1 MMTTLNIFTTFIF
14 MIVIGAVIG
23 AATNH
28 LAIKMLFR
36 PYKPYYLF
44 GKQLPFTPG
53 LIPKRR
59 DEVAKQVG
67 VMVMEHLLTPE
78 GIQKRFE
85 SSEAKQEILHTVHRY
100 IDKGA
105 EMEITVLSLLES
117 FGVSQADV
125 KADEWIHEWSDHKLN
140 SLLENYNEQTLS
152 ELLPLDVENKI
163 SSKIPDAADYILKRG
178 IHYFESEEG
187 KSRLGNMIDDFLKE
201 RGMLGSMVQM
211 FLGNSSLIDRVH
223 PEIIKFLRNAETKR
237 FLSDLLVQE
246 WDKVKQFSLHE
257 LDERWNVKELMFS
270 VKNQLLSQFS
280 TKLILDKPVGAYVS
294 AVADDLKT
302 HVAPVLIQKGI
313 SAASNVLEDLLAK
326 LQFEDIIREQIELF
340 PLEKMEELVVS
351 ISNKELKMITFLGG
365 LLGGLIGAIQAIFVT
380 LF

>member
-1 MMTTLNIFTTFIF
+1 MNIFTTFIF

-270 VKNQLLSQFS
+270 VKNQLLSHFS

-351 ISNKELKMITFLGG
+351 ISNNELKMITFLGG

>member
-1 MMTTLNIFTTFIF
+1 MNIFTTFIF

-44 GKQLPFTPG
+44 GKRLPFTPG

-85 SSEAKQEILHTVHRY
+85 SSEAKQEILRTVHRY

-105 EMEITVLSLLES
+105 KLEITVCSLLEK
-117 FGVSQADV
+117 FGVTEADV
-125 KADEWIHEWSDHKLN
+125 KADEWLDQWSDQKLA
-140 SLLENYNEQTLS
+140 SLLETYNEQTLS
-152 ELLPLDVENKI
+152 ELLPVEVENKI
-163 SSKIPDAADYILKRG
+163 SSKIPDAAEYILKRG
-178 IHYFESEEG
+178 IHYFESDEG
-187 KSRLGNMIDDFLKE
+187 KARLGNMIDDFLRE

-223 PEIIKFLRNAETKR
+223 PEIIKFLRNIETKR

-257 LDERWNVKELMFS
+257 LDEKWNVKELIFS
-270 VKNQLLSQFS
+270 VKNQLLSHFS
-280 TKLILDKPVGAYVS
+280 TKMILDKPVGTYVS

-302 HVAPVLIQKGI
+302 HFAPVLIHKGI
-313 SAASNVLEDLLAK
+313 EAASNALDSLLAK

-365 LLGGLIGAIQAIFVT
+365 LLGGMIGAIQAVFVA

>member
-1 MMTTLNIFTTFIF
+1 MNIFTTFIF

-59 DEVAKQVG
+59 DEVAKQIG

-270 VKNQLLSQFS
+270 VKNQLLSHFS

>member
-1 MMTTLNIFTTFIF
+1 MNIFTTFIF

-78 GIQKRFE
+78 GIQRRFE
-85 SSEAKQEILHTVHRY
+85 SSEAKQEILRTVHQY

-105 EMEITVLSLLES
+105 NMEITVFSLLEK
-117 FGVSQADV
+117 FGFSQADV
-125 KADEWIHEWSDHKLN
+125 KADRWLHQWSDQKLA
-140 SLLENYNEQTLS
+140 SLLETYNEQTLS
-152 ELLPLDVENKI
+152 ELLPVEVETKI

-178 IHYFESEEG
+178 IHYFESDEG
-187 KSRLGNMIDDFLKE
+187 KARLGNMIDDFLKE

-237 FLSDLLVQE
+237 FLADLLVQE

-257 LDERWNVKELMFS
+257 LDEKWNVKELIFS
-270 VKNQLLSQFS
+270 VKNQLLSHFS
-280 TKLILDKPVGAYVS
+280 TKLILDKPVGTYVS

-302 HVAPVLIQKGI
+302 HFAPVLIDKGI
-313 SAASNVLEDLLAK
+313 EAASNALESLLAK

-365 LLGGLIGAIQAIFVT
+365 LLGGMIGAIQAVFVAIF
-380 LF
+380 

>member
-1 MMTTLNIFTTFIF
+1 MNIFTTFIF

-85 SSEAKQEILHTVHRY
+85 SSEAKQEILRTVHRY

-105 EMEITVLSLLES
+105 NMEITVFSLLEK

-125 KADEWIHEWSDHKLN
+125 KADEWLHQWSDQKLA
-140 SLLENYNEQTLS
+140 SLLETYNQQTLS
-152 ELLPLDVENKI
+152 ELLPVEVENKI

-178 IHYFESEEG
+178 IHYFESDEG
-187 KSRLGNMIDDFLKE
+187 KARLGNMIDDFLKE

-223 PEIIKFLRNAETKR
+223 PEIMKFLRNAETKR

-257 LDERWNVKELMFS
+257 LDEKWNVKELIFS
-270 VKNQLLSQFS
+270 VKNQLLSHFS
-280 TKLILDKPVGAYVS
+280 TKMILDKPVGTYVS

-302 HVAPVLIQKGI
+302 HFAPVLIHKGI
-313 SAASNVLEDLLAK
+313 GAASNALEGVLAK
-326 LQFEDIIREQIELF
+326 LQFEEIIREQIELF

-365 LLGGLIGAIQAIFVT
+365 LLGGMIGAIQAVFVA

>member
-1 MMTTLNIFTTFIF
+1 MNIFTTFIF

-78 GIQKRFE
+78 GIQKRIE
-85 SSEAKQEILHTVHRY
+85 SSEAKQEIMYTVHQY
-100 IDKGA
+100 IDRGA
-105 EMEITVLSLLES
+105 DMEITVLSLLER
-117 FGVSQADV
+117 FGVPQADV
-125 KADEWIHEWSDHKLN
+125 KADGWLHQWSDQKLG
-140 SLLENYNEQTLS
+140 SLLEKYDQQILS
-152 ELLPLDVENKI
+152 EWIPSEVENKI

-187 KSRLGNMIDDFLKE
+187 KARLGNMIDDFLKE

-223 PEIIKFLRNAETKR
+223 PEIIKFLKNAETKR

-257 LDERWNVKELMFS
+257 LDEKWNVKELVFS
-270 VKNQLLSQFS
+270 VKRQLLSHFS
-280 TKLILDKPVGAYVS
+280 TKLMLDRPVGAYVS

-302 HVAPVLIQKGI
+302 QFAPVLIDKGI
-313 SAASNVLEDLLAK
+313 KAASNALEGLLAK
-326 LQFEDIIREQIELF
+326 LQFEEIIREQIELF
-340 PLEKMEELVVS
+340 PLEKMEELVIS
-351 ISNKELKMITFLGG
+351 ISSKELKMITFLGG
-365 LLGGLIGAIQAIFVT
+365 LLGGTIGAIQAIFVT

>member
-1 MMTTLNIFTTFIF
+1 

-105 EMEITVLSLLES
+105 EMEITVLSLLER

-125 KADEWIHEWSDHKLN
+125 KADEWIHEWSDQKLN
-140 SLLENYNEQTLS
+140 SLLEKYNEQTLS

-257 LDERWNVKELMFS
+257 LDERWNVKELIFS
-270 VKNQLLSQFS
+270 VKSQLLSHFS
-280 TKLILDKPVGAYVS
+280 TKLILDRPVGAYVS
-294 AVADDLKT
+294 AVADDLKI
-302 HVAPVLIQKGI
+302 HVAPVLIHKGI
-313 SAASNVLEDLLAK
+313 GAASNALEGLLAK
-326 LQFEDIIREQIELF
+326 LQFEEIIREQIELF

>member
-1 MMTTLNIFTTFIF
+1 MDILTTFIF

-36 PYKPYYLF
+36 PYQPYYLF

-67 VMVMEHLLTPE
+67 VMVMEHLLTPA

-85 SSEAKQEILHTVHRY
+85 SSEAKREILYTVHQS
-100 IDKGA
+100 IDKVA
-105 EMEITVLSLLES
+105 EMDISVGDLFER
-117 FGVSQADV
+117 FGFLKADM
-125 KADEWIHEWSDHKLN
+125 KADEWLHQWSDKKLH
-140 SLLENYNEQTLS
+140 SLLEKYDQQSLAA
-152 ELLPLDVENKI
+152 LLPEEIDHKI
-163 SSKIPDAADYILKRG
+163 SSKIPDTADYMIKRG

-187 KSRLGNMIDDFLKE
+187 KARLGHMIDDFLKE

-223 PEIIKFLRNAETKR
+223 PEIMKFLKNAETKK
-237 FLSDLLVQE
+237 FLADLLIQE
-246 WDKVKQFSLHE
+246 WNKVKRLSLHD
-257 LDERWNVKELMFS
+257 LDEKWNVKELVFS
-270 VKNQLLSQFS
+270 VKKQLLSHFS
-280 TKLILDKPVGAYVS
+280 TKLILDKPVGVYVS
-294 AVADDLKT
+294 AVAEDLKT
-302 HVAPVLIQKGI
+302 QFAPVLIDKGI
-313 SAASNVLEDLLAK
+313 KAASTALEGLLSK
-326 LQFEDIIREQIELF
+326 LQFEEIIREQIELF

-365 LLGGLIGAIQAIFVT
+365 FLGGLIGAIQAIFVT
-380 LF
+380 LI

>member
-1 MMTTLNIFTTFIF
+1 MNIFTTFIF

-85 SSEAKQEILHTVHRY
+85 SSESKQEILRTVHRY

-105 EMEITVLSLLES
+105 NMEITVFSLLEK
-117 FGVSQADV
+117 FGVTEADI
-125 KADEWIHEWSDHKLN
+125 KADEWLHQWSDQKLA
-140 SLLENYNEQTLS
+140 SLLETYNQQTLS
-152 ELLPLDVENKI
+152 ELLPVEVENKI

-178 IHYFESEEG
+178 IHYFESDEG
-187 KSRLGNMIDDFLKE
+187 KARLGNMIDDFLKE

-237 FLSDLLVQE
+237 FLSDLLVKE
-246 WDKVKQFSLHE
+246 WDKVKEFSLHE
-257 LDERWNVKELMFS
+257 LDEKWNVKELIFS
-270 VKNQLLSQFS
+270 VKNQLLSHFS
-280 TKLILDKPVGAYVS
+280 TKLILDKPVGTYVS

-302 HVAPVLIQKGI
+302 HFVPVLIDKGI
-313 SAASNVLEDLLAK
+313 GAASNAIEGLLAK

-365 LLGGLIGAIQAIFVT
+365 LLGGMIGAIQAVFVA

>member
-1 MMTTLNIFTTFIF
+1 

-44 GKQLPFTPG
+44 GKRLPFTPG

-85 SSEAKQEILHTVHRY
+85 SSETKQEILHTVHRY

-105 EMEITVLSLLES
+105 NMEITVFSLLEK
-117 FGVSQADV
+117 FGVTEADV
-125 KADEWIHEWSDHKLN
+125 KADEWLHQWSDQKLA
-140 SLLENYNEQTLS
+140 SLLETYNEQTLS
-152 ELLPLDVENKI
+152 ELLPVEVETKI

-178 IHYFESEEG
+178 IHYFESDEG
-187 KSRLGNMIDDFLKE
+187 KARLGNMIDDFLKE

-246 WDKVKQFSLHE
+246 WDKVKLFSLHE
-257 LDERWNVKELMFS
+257 LDEKWNVKELIFS
-270 VKNQLLSQFS
+270 VKNQLLSHFS
-280 TKLILDKPVGAYVS
+280 TKLILDKPVGTYVS

-302 HVAPVLIQKGI
+302 HFAPVLIDKGI
-313 SAASNVLEDLLAK
+313 EAASNALESLLAK

-340 PLEKMEELVVS
+340 PLKKMEELVVS

-365 LLGGLIGAIQAIFVT
+365 LLGGMIGAIQAVFVA

>member
-1 MMTTLNIFTTFIF
+1 

-105 EMEITVLSLLES
+105 EMEITVLSLLEN

-125 KADEWIHEWSDHKLN
+125 KADEWIHEWSEQKLN
-140 SLLENYNEQTLS
+140 SLLKKYNEQTLA
-152 ELLPLDVENKI
+152 ELLPLNVENKI
-163 SSKIPDAADYILKRG
+163 SSKIPNAADYILKRG

-237 FLSDLLVQE
+237 FLSDLLIQE
-246 WDKVKQFSLHE
+246 WDKVKQFSLQE
-257 LDERWNVKELMFS
+257 LDEKWNVKELIFS
-270 VKNQLLSQFS
+270 VKYHLLSHFS
-280 TKLILDKPVGAYVS
+280 TKLILDRPVGAYVS
-294 AVADDLKT
+294 AVAADLKT

-313 SAASNVLEDLLAK
+313 SAASNVLEGLLAK

>member
-1 MMTTLNIFTTFIF
+1 MNIFTTFVF

-23 AATNH
+23 ATTNH

-44 GKQLPFTPG
+44 GKNLPFTPG

-85 SSEAKQEILHTVHRY
+85 SSEARQEILHTVHRY

-105 EMEITVLSLLES
+105 EMEMSVVSLLERY
-117 FGVSQADV
+117 GMSQADI
-125 KADEWIHEWSDHKLN
+125 KADEWLHQWSDKKLH
-140 SLLENYNEQTLS
+140 SLLEKYDQQTLF
-152 ELLPLDVENKI
+152 ELLPQEVENKL
-163 SSKIPDAADYILKRG
+163 SSKIPDVAEYILNRG

-187 KSRLGNMIDDFLKE
+187 KARLSNMIDDFLKE

-223 PEIIKFLRNAETKR
+223 PEIIKFLRNAETKK

-246 WDKVKQFSLHE
+246 WDKIKQFSLHE
-257 LDERWNVKELMFS
+257 LDEKWNVKELVFS
-270 VKNQLLSQFS
+270 AKRQLLSHFS
-280 TKLILDKPVGAYVS
+280 TKLILDRSVGTYVS
-294 AVADDLKT
+294 AVADDLKI
-302 HVAPVLIQKGI
+302 HFAPVLVDKGMK
-313 SAASNVLEDLLAK
+313 AASNALEGLLAK
-326 LQFEDIIREQIELF
+326 LQFEEVIREQIELF
-340 PLEKMEELVVS
+340 PLQKMEELVIS

-365 LLGGLIGAIQAIFVT
+365 FLGGLIGAIQAIFVT

>member
-1 MMTTLNIFTTFIF
+1 MNIFTTFIF

-85 SSEAKQEILHTVHRY
+85 SSEARQEMLHTVHQY

-105 EMEITVLSLLES
+105 DMEITVLSLLER
-117 FGVSQADV
+117 FGVPQADV
-125 KADEWIHEWSDHKLN
+125 KADEWLHQWSDQKLS
-140 SLLENYNEQTLS
+140 SLLEKYDQQILS
-152 ELLPLDVENKI
+152 ELLPPEVENKI
-163 SSKIPDAADYILKRG
+163 SSNIPVAADYILKRG

-187 KSRLGNMIDDFLKE
+187 KARLGNMIDDFLKE

-257 LDERWNVKELMFS
+257 LDEKWNVKELVFS
-270 VKNQLLSQFS
+270 VKRQLLSHFS
-280 TKLILDKPVGAYVS
+280 TKLILDRPVGAYVS

-302 HVAPVLIQKGI
+302 QFAPVLIDKGI
-313 SAASNVLEDLLAK
+313 EAASNALEGLLAK
-326 LQFEDIIREQIELF
+326 LQFEEIIREQIELF

-351 ISNKELKMITFLGG
+351 ISSKELKMITFLGG
-365 LLGGLIGAIQAIFVT
+365 LLGGMIGAIQAIFVT

>member
-152 ELLPLDVENKI
+152 ELLPQDVENKI

-257 LDERWNVKELMFS
+257 LDERWNVKELIFS
-270 VKNQLLSQFS
+270 VKNQLLSHFS
-280 TKLILDKPVGAYVS
+280 TKLILDRSVGSYVS

-313 SAASNVLEDLLAK
+313 SAASNVLEGLLAK

>member
-1 MMTTLNIFTTFIF
+1 

-105 EMEITVLSLLES
+105 EMEITVLSLLER

-125 KADEWIHEWSDHKLN
+125 KADEWIHQWSDQKLN
-140 SLLENYNEQTLS
+140 SLLEKYNEQTLS

-187 KSRLGNMIDDFLKE
+187 KARLGNMIDDFLKE

-246 WDKVKQFSLHE
+246 WDKVKQFSLQE
-257 LDERWNVKELMFS
+257 LDEKWNVKELAYS
-270 VKNQLLSQFS
+270 VKKQLLSHFS
-280 TKLILDKPVGAYVS
+280 TKLILDKPVGCYVS
-294 AVADDLKT
+294 AVALDLKT
-302 HVAPVLIQKGI
+302 HFAPVLVDKGI
-313 SAASNVLEDLLAK
+313 KAASNALEGLLAK
-326 LQFEDIIREQIELF
+326 LKFEDIIREQIEHF
-340 PLEKMEELVVS
+340 PLKKMEELVIS
-351 ISNKELKMITFLGG
+351 ISNNELKMITFLGG
-365 LLGGLIGAIQAIFVT
+365 FLGGLIGAIQAIFVT

>member
-1 MMTTLNIFTTFIF
+1 

-85 SSEAKQEILHTVHRY
+85 SSESKQEILRTVHRY

-105 EMEITVLSLLES
+105 NMEITVFSLLEK
-117 FGVSQADV
+117 FGVTEADI
-125 KADEWIHEWSDHKLN
+125 KADEWLHQWSDQKLA
-140 SLLENYNEQTLS
+140 SLLETYNQQTLS
-152 ELLPLDVENKI
+152 ELLPVEVENKI

-178 IHYFESEEG
+178 IHYFESDEG
-187 KSRLGNMIDDFLKE
+187 KARLGNMIDDFLKE

-237 FLSDLLVQE
+237 FLSDLLVKE
-246 WDKVKQFSLHE
+246 WDKVKEFSLHE
-257 LDERWNVKELMFS
+257 LDEKWNVKELIFS
-270 VKNQLLSQFS
+270 VKNQLLSHFS
-280 TKLILDKPVGAYVS
+280 TKLILDKPVGTYVS

-302 HVAPVLIQKGI
+302 HFVPVLIDKGI
-313 SAASNVLEDLLAK
+313 GAASNAIEGLLAK

-365 LLGGLIGAIQAIFVT
+365 LLGGMIGAIQAVFVA

>member
-1 MMTTLNIFTTFIF
+1 MNIFTTFIF

-152 ELLPLDVENKI
+152 ELLPQDVENKI

-257 LDERWNVKELMFS
+257 LDERWNVKELIFS
-270 VKNQLLSQFS
+270 VKNQLLSHFS
-280 TKLILDKPVGAYVS
+280 TKLILDRSVGSYVS

-313 SAASNVLEDLLAK
+313 SAASNVLEGLLAK

>member
-1 MMTTLNIFTTFIF
+1 MNIFTTFIF

-85 SSEAKQEILHTVHRY
+85 SSESKQEILRTVHRY

-105 EMEITVLSLLES
+105 NMEITVFSLLEK
-117 FGVSQADV
+117 FGVTEADI
-125 KADEWIHEWSDHKLN
+125 KADEWLHQWSDQKLA
-140 SLLENYNEQTLS
+140 SLLETYNQQTLS
-152 ELLPLDVENKI
+152 ELLPVEVENKI

-178 IHYFESEEG
+178 IHYFESDEG
-187 KSRLGNMIDDFLKE
+187 KARLGNMIDDFLKE

-237 FLSDLLVQE
+237 FLSDLLVKE
-246 WDKVKQFSLHE
+246 WDKVKEFSLHE
-257 LDERWNVKELMFS
+257 LDEKWNVKELIFS
-270 VKNQLLSQFS
+270 VKNQLLSHFS
-280 TKLILDKPVGAYVS
+280 TKLILDKPVGTYVS

-302 HVAPVLIQKGI
+302 HFVPVLIDKGI
-313 SAASNVLEDLLAK
+313 GAASNTIEGLLAK

-365 LLGGLIGAIQAIFVT
+365 LLGGMIGAIQAVFVA

>member
-1 MMTTLNIFTTFIF
+1 MNIFTTFIF

-257 LDERWNVKELMFS
+257 LDERWNVKELIFS
-270 VKNQLLSQFS
+270 VKNQLLSHFS
-280 TKLILDKPVGAYVS
+280 TKLILDRSVGAYVS

-313 SAASNVLEDLLAK
+313 SAASNVLEGLLAK

>member
-1 MMTTLNIFTTFIF
+1 MNIFTTFIF

-257 LDERWNVKELMFS
+257 LDQRWNVKELIFS
-270 VKNQLLSQFS
+270 VKNQLLSHFS
-280 TKLILDKPVGAYVS
+280 TKLILDRSVGAYVS

-313 SAASNVLEDLLAK
+313 SAASNVLEGLLAK

>member
-1 MMTTLNIFTTFIF
+1 MNIFTTFIF

-257 LDERWNVKELMFS
+257 LDERWNVKELIFS
-270 VKNQLLSQFS
+270 VKNQLLSHFS
-280 TKLILDKPVGAYVS
+280 TKLILDRSVGAYVS
-294 AVADDLKT
+294 AVAHDLKT

-313 SAASNVLEDLLAK
+313 SAASNVLEGLLAK

>member
-1 MMTTLNIFTTFIF
+1 

-117 FGVSQADV
+117 FGVSRADV

-152 ELLPLDVENKI
+152 ELLPLDVDNKI

-187 KSRLGNMIDDFLKE
+187 KSRLGHMIDDFLKE
-201 RGMLGSMVQM
+201 RGMLGSMVKM

-257 LDERWNVKELMFS
+257 LDERWNVKELIFS
-270 VKNQLLSQFS
+270 VKNQLLSHFS
-280 TKLILDKPVGAYVS
+280 TKLILDRPVGAYVS
-294 AVADDLKT
+294 AVAYDLKT

-313 SAASNVLEDLLAK
+313 SAASNVLEGLLAK

>member
-1 MMTTLNIFTTFIF
+1 MNIFTTFIF

-44 GKQLPFTPG
+44 GKKLPFTPG

-105 EMEITVLSLLES
+105 EMEITVLSLLER

-125 KADEWIHEWSDHKLN
+125 KADEWIHQWSDQKLN
-140 SLLENYNEQTLS
+140 SLLEKYNEQTLS

-187 KSRLGNMIDDFLKE
+187 KARLGNMIDDFLKE

-246 WDKVKQFSLHE
+246 WDKVKQFSLQE
-257 LDERWNVKELMFS
+257 LDEKWNVKELAYS
-270 VKNQLLSQFS
+270 VKKQLLSHFS
-280 TKLILDKPVGAYVS
+280 TKLILDKPVGYYVS
-294 AVADDLKT
+294 AVALDLKT
-302 HVAPVLIQKGI
+302 HFAPVLVDKGI
-313 SAASNVLEDLLAK
+313 KAASNALEGLLAK
-326 LQFEDIIREQIELF
+326 LKFEDIIREQIEHF
-340 PLEKMEELVVS
+340 PLKKMEELVIS
-351 ISNKELKMITFLGG
+351 ISNNELKMITFLGG
-365 LLGGLIGAIQAIFVT
+365 FLGGLIGAIQAIFVT

>member
-1 MMTTLNIFTTFIF
+1 MNIFTTFIF

-270 VKNQLLSQFS
+270 VKNLLLSQFS

>member
-1 MMTTLNIFTTFIF
+1 MNIFTTFIF

-85 SSEAKQEILHTVHRY
+85 SSEAKQEILRTVHRY

-105 EMEITVLSLLES
+105 NMEITVFSLLEK
-117 FGVSQADV
+117 FGVTEADV
-125 KADEWIHEWSDHKLN
+125 KADEWLHQWSDQKLA
-140 SLLENYNEQTLS
+140 SLLETYNEQTLS
-152 ELLPLDVENKI
+152 ELLPVEVENKI
-163 SSKIPDAADYILKRG
+163 SSKVPDAADYILKRG
-178 IHYFESEEG
+178 IHYFESDEG
-187 KSRLGNMIDDFLKE
+187 KARLGNMIDDFLKE

-257 LDERWNVKELMFS
+257 LDEKWNVKELIFS
-270 VKNQLLSQFS
+270 VKNQLLSHFS
-280 TKLILDKPVGAYVS
+280 TKLILDKPVGTYVS

-302 HVAPVLIQKGI
+302 HFAPVLIDKGI
-313 SAASNVLEDLLAK
+313 EAVSNALESLLAK

-365 LLGGLIGAIQAIFVT
+365 LLGGMIGAIQAVFVA

>member
-1 MMTTLNIFTTFIF
+1 MDILTTFIF
-14 MIVIGAVIG
+14 MIVIGAIIG

-44 GKQLPFTPG
+44 GMKLPFTPG

-67 VMVMEHLLTPE
+67 IMVMEHLLTPA
-78 GIQKRFE
+78 GIQKKIE
-85 SSEAKQEILHTVHRY
+85 SSEAKKEIVNTVHQY

-105 EMEITVLSLLES
+105 HMEVSVASFLETFGLTQVDVQTDEWLQRWSDQKLHSLLEKHD
-117 FGVSQADV
+117 QQ
-125 KADEWIHEWSDHKLN
+125 
-140 SLLENYNEQTLS
+140 SLS
-152 ELLPLDVENKI
+152 ALLPHELELKL
-163 SSKIPDAADYILKRG
+163 SSKIPDVADYMLTRG

-187 KSRLGNMIDDFLKE
+187 KARLGNMIDDFLKE
-201 RGMLGSMVQM
+201 RGMFGSMIQM

-223 PEIIKFLRNAETKR
+223 PEIIKFLKNPETKK
-237 FLSDLLVQE
+237 FLTDLLDQE
-246 WDKVKQFSLHE
+246 WDKVKQLSLHA
-257 LDERWNVKELMFS
+257 LDEKWNVKEHLFH
-270 VKNQLLSQFS
+270 VKKQLHTYFS
-280 TKLILDKPVGAYVS
+280 TKPMLDKPVGFYVS
-294 AVADDLKT
+294 AVSEDLKT
-302 HVAPVLIQKGI
+302 HVVPELIDQGI
-313 SAASNVLEDLLAK
+313 KAASNALEGLLSK

-365 LLGGLIGAIQAIFVT
+365 FLGGLIGAIQAIFVT
-380 LF
+380 LI

>member
-1 MMTTLNIFTTFIF
+1 MNIFTTFIF

-85 SSEAKQEILHTVHRY
+85 SSEAKQEILRTVHQY

-105 EMEITVLSLLES
+105 NMEITVFSLLEK

-125 KADEWIHEWSDHKLN
+125 KADEWLHQWSDQKLA
-140 SLLENYNEQTLS
+140 SLLETYNEQTLS
-152 ELLPLDVENKI
+152 ELLPVEVETKI

-178 IHYFESEEG
+178 IHYFESDEG
-187 KSRLGNMIDDFLKE
+187 KARLGNMIDDFLKE

-246 WDKVKQFSLHE
+246 WDKVKLFSLHE
-257 LDERWNVKELMFS
+257 LDEKWNVKELIFS
-270 VKNQLLSQFS
+270 VKNQLLSHFT
-280 TKLILDKPVGAYVS
+280 TKLILDKPVGTYVS

-302 HVAPVLIQKGI
+302 HFAPVLIDKGI
-313 SAASNVLEDLLAK
+313 EAASNALESLLAK

-365 LLGGLIGAIQAIFVT
+365 LLGGMIGAIQAVFVA

>member
-1 MMTTLNIFTTFIF
+1 MNIFTTFIF

-85 SSEAKQEILHTVHRY
+85 SSEAKQEIMHAVHRY

-117 FGVSQADV
+117 FGASQADV
-125 KADEWIHEWSDHKLN
+125 KADKWLHQWSDQKLD
-140 SLLENYNEQTLS
+140 SLLEKYDQQTLS
-152 ELLPLDVENKI
+152 ELLPTEVENKI
-163 SSKIPDAADYILKRG
+163 STKIPDAADYILKRG

-187 KSRLGNMIDDFLKE
+187 KARLGNMIDDFLKE

-211 FLGNSSLIDRVH
+211 FLGNTSLIDRVH

-257 LDERWNVKELMFS
+257 LDEKWNVKELVFS
-270 VKNQLLSQFS
+270 VKRQLLSHFS
-280 TKLILDKPVGAYVS
+280 TKLILDRPVGVYVS

-302 HVAPVLIQKGI
+302 QIAPVLINKGI
-313 SAASNVLEDLLAK
+313 EAASNALEGLLAK
-326 LQFEDIIREQIELF
+326 LQFEEIIREQIELF

-365 LLGGLIGAIQAIFVT
+365 LLGGMIGAIQAIFVT
-380 LF
+380 IF

>member
-1 MMTTLNIFTTFIF
+1 

-85 SSEAKQEILHTVHRY
+85 SSEAKQEVLHTVHRY

-105 EMEITVLSLLES
+105 EMEITVLSLLERV
-117 FGVSQADV
+117 GVSQADV
-125 KADEWIHEWSDHKLN
+125 KADEWIHQWSDQKLN
-140 SLLENYNEQTLS
+140 SLLEKYNEQTLS

-187 KSRLGNMIDDFLKE
+187 KARLGNMIDDFLKE

-246 WDKVKQFSLHE
+246 WDKVKQFSLQE
-257 LDERWNVKELMFS
+257 LDEKWNVKELAYS
-270 VKNQLLSQFS
+270 VKKQLLSHFS
-280 TKLILDKPVGAYVS
+280 TKLILDKPVGYYVS
-294 AVADDLKT
+294 AVALDLKT
-302 HVAPVLIQKGI
+302 HFAPVLVDKGI
-313 SAASNVLEDLLAK
+313 KAASNALEGLLAK
-326 LQFEDIIREQIELF
+326 LKFEDIIREQIEHF
-340 PLEKMEELVVS
+340 PLKKMEELVVS
-351 ISNKELKMITFLGG
+351 ISNNELKMITFLGG
-365 LLGGLIGAIQAIFVT
+365 FLGGLIGAIQAIFVT

>member
-1 MMTTLNIFTTFIF
+1 MNIFTTFIF

-78 GIQKRFE
+78 GIQKRIE
-85 SSEAKQEILHTVHRY
+85 SSEAKQEIMYTVHQY
-100 IDKGA
+100 IDRGA
-105 EMEITVLSLLES
+105 DMEITVLSLLER
-117 FGVSQADV
+117 FGVPQADV
-125 KADEWIHEWSDHKLN
+125 KADEWLHQWSDQKLG
-140 SLLENYNEQTLS
+140 SLLEKYDQQILS
-152 ELLPLDVENKI
+152 EWIPSEVENKI

-187 KSRLGNMIDDFLKE
+187 KARLGNMIDDFLKE

-223 PEIIKFLRNAETKR
+223 PEIIKFLKNAETKR

-257 LDERWNVKELMFS
+257 LDEKWNVKELVFS
-270 VKNQLLSQFS
+270 VKRQLLSHFS
-280 TKLILDKPVGAYVS
+280 TKMMLDRPVGAYVS

-302 HVAPVLIQKGI
+302 QFAPVLIDKGI
-313 SAASNVLEDLLAK
+313 KAASNALEGLLAK
-326 LQFEDIIREQIELF
+326 LQFEEIIREQIELF
-340 PLEKMEELVVS
+340 PLEKMEELVIS
-351 ISNKELKMITFLGG
+351 ISSKELKMITFLGG
-365 LLGGLIGAIQAIFVT
+365 LLGGTIGAIQAIFVT

>member
-1 MMTTLNIFTTFIF
+1 MNIFTTFIF

-152 ELLPLDVENKI
+152 ELLPQDVENKI

-257 LDERWNVKELMFS
+257 LDQRWNVKELIFS
-270 VKNQLLSQFS
+270 VKNQLLSHFS
-280 TKLILDKPVGAYVS
+280 TKLILDRSVGAYVS

-302 HVAPVLIQKGI
+302 NVAPVLIQKGI
-313 SAASNVLEDLLAK
+313 SAASNVLEGLLAK